1 MLIVFLLPIYQN
13 ILSPVIGIWILTS
26 LLSMINKPKFNLN
39 LPLISLIFFY
49 VILVFGLLWT
59 ENLKAGTFDL
69 EVKMSI
75 FIFPFLFMFINYTK
89 RNVKFIFYS
98 FILGILISAIV
109 LVFKSTQNYLIT
121 HLIDSYFY
129 INLSNQIHPS
139 YLSYYVLTALL
150 IILID
155 MKYKVFSLFSSDVL
169 SICISLLLI
178 IFNLML
184 LSKIGVACSLVI
196 ILIFLI
202 DWMVKKKKYIP
213 TAIIISII
221 ISILYISY
229 QKSSYVNTRTNEL
242 VNTLTQNKK
251 NNPNSSTGIRLQIWN
266 EGLYLIKD
274 KPIFGYGTGD
284 VKDVLM
290 QQYKAKQIDR
300 AYNLNL
306 NAHNQFIQISIAVG
320 LIGLLIFLSAFYW
333 GIKLSVTQNNYFLLA
348 FIILSIIFM
357 LPESMLE
364 NQAGTISFSLFFSL
378 LNQNIYKTS

>member
-26 LLSMINKPKFNLN
+26 LLRMINKPKFNLN
-39 LPLISLIFFY
+39 LALISLIFFY

-59 ENLKAGTFDL
+59 DNLKAGAFDL

-75 FIFPFLFMFINYTK
+75 FIFPFLFLFINYTK
-89 RNVKFIFYS
+89 RHVKFIFYS
-98 FILGILISAIV
+98 FILGILISAI
-109 LVFKSTQNYLIT
+109 LLIFKSTQNYLIT

-169 SICISLLLI
+169 SICISLFLI

-196 ILIFLI
+196 IFIFLI

-213 TAIIISII
+213 TTIIISII
-221 ISILYISY
+221 FSILYISY

-251 NNPNSSTGIRLQIWN
+251 NNPNSSTGIRLKIWK
-266 EGLYLIKD
+266 EGLNLIKD

-290 QQYKAKQIDR
+290 QQYKVKQIDR

-320 LIGLLIFLSAFYW
+320 LVGLLIFLSAFYW
-333 GIKLSVTQNNYFLLA
+333 GIKLSIAQNNYFLLA

-364 NQAGTISFSLFFSL
+364 NQAGTIAFSLFFSL

>member
-26 LLSMINKPKFNLN
+26 LLRMINKPKFNLN
-39 LPLISLIFFY
+39 LALISLIFFY

-59 ENLKAGTFDL
+59 DNLKAGAFDL

-75 FIFPFLFMFINYTK
+75 FIFPFLFLFINYTK
-89 RNVKFIFYS
+89 RHVKFIFYS
-98 FILGILISAIV
+98 FILGILISAI
-109 LVFKSTQNYLIT
+109 LLIFKSTQNYLIT

-169 SICISLLLI
+169 SICISLFLI

-196 ILIFLI
+196 IFIFLI

-213 TAIIISII
+213 TTIIISII

-251 NNPNSSTGIRLQIWN
+251 NNPNSSTGIRLKIWK
-266 EGLYLIKD
+266 EGLNLIKD

-290 QQYKAKQIDR
+290 QQYKVKQIDR

-320 LIGLLIFLSAFYW
+320 LVGLLIFLSAFYW
-333 GIKLSVTQNNYFLLA
+333 GIKLSIAQNNYFLLA

-364 NQAGTISFSLFFSL
+364 NQAGTIAFSLFFSL

>member
-26 LLSMINKPKFNLN
+26 LLRMINKPKFNLN
-39 LPLISLIFFY
+39 LALISLIFFY

-59 ENLKAGTFDL
+59 DNLKAGAFDL

-75 FIFPFLFMFINYTK
+75 FIFPFLFLFINYSK
-89 RNVKFIFYS
+89 RHVKFIFYS
-98 FILGILISAIV
+98 FILGILISAI
-109 LVFKSTQNYLIT
+109 LLIFKSTQNYLIT

-169 SICISLLLI
+169 SICISLFLI

-196 ILIFLI
+196 IFIFLI

-213 TAIIISII
+213 TTIIISII
-221 ISILYISY
+221 FSILYISY

-251 NNPNSSTGIRLQIWN
+251 NNPNSSTGIRLKIWK
-266 EGLYLIKD
+266 EGLNLIKD

-290 QQYKAKQIDR
+290 QQYKVKQIDR

-320 LIGLLIFLSAFYW
+320 LVGLLIFLSAFYW
-333 GIKLSVTQNNYFLLA
+333 GIKLSIAQNNYFLLA

-364 NQAGTISFSLFFSL
+364 NQAGTIAFSLFFSL

>member
-26 LLSMINKPKFNLN
+26 FLRMINKPKFNLN
-39 LPLISLIFFY
+39 LALISLIFFY

-59 ENLKAGTFDL
+59 DNLKAGAFDL

-75 FIFPFLFMFINYTK
+75 FIFPFLFLFINYTK
-89 RNVKFIFYS
+89 RHVKFIFYS
-98 FILGILISAIV
+98 FILGILISAI
-109 LVFKSTQNYLIT
+109 LLIFKSTQNYLIT

-169 SICISLLLI
+169 SICISLFLI

-196 ILIFLI
+196 IFIFLI

-213 TAIIISII
+213 TTIIISII

-266 EGLYLIKD
+266 EGLNLIKD

-290 QQYKAKQIDR
+290 QQYKVKQIDR

-320 LIGLLIFLSAFYW
+320 LVGLLIFLSTFYW
-333 GIKLSVTQNNYFLLA
+333 GIKLSIAQNNYFLLA

-378 LNQNIYKTS
+378 LSQNIYKTS